1 MINANQIR
9 EDLKNIKY
17 YYTHKAVFEEASQ
30 QLGESE
36 VMKKVRIYNDIIL
49 SAPPKFYDLYYSLYM
64 SGHTQESLSAK
75 LCYTREYIRLLNKE
89 FIEYLLE
96 KLNEK
101 EEISNAN

>member
-9 EDLKNIKY
+9 EDLKDIKY

-36 VMKKVRIYNDIIL
+36 VMKKVKIYNEIIL
-49 SAPPKFYDLYYSLYM
+49 TAPPKYYDLYFSLYM
-64 SGHTQESLSAK
+64 SGHTQESLSEK

-89 FIEYLLE
+89 FVDYLLK

-101 EEISNAN
+101 EALQNAS